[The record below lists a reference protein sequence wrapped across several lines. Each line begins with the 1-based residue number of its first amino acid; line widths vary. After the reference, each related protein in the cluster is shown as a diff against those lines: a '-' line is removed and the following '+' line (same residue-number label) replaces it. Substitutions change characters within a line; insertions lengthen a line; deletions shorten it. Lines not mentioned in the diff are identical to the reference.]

1 MKSKPESVRD
11 MAWAAQQQ
19 ASNAITIEYRNA
31 MNDPSVGALSHME
44 VNVTAWEY
52 KDEIEVSRSTYHYKE
67 PLKTGGWSLEG
78 EHETLA
84 RLSLEEFM
92 ASEWWGPYLAKTRRL
107 NFDSSWMDSFKVD
120 ADEDFAA
127 VTFDAPEY
135 QSVWWC
141 SSDVPTGETVRCEVD
156 VSSDGTVLMRFDGE
170 SEESTVSEFIEAMRR
185 LRALEEAGVSLDDEG
200 NVIVRKTAERGEL

>member
-1 MKSKPESVRD
+1 MKSEPESVRD
-11 MAWAAQQQ
+11 MAWAANQQ
-19 ASNAITIEYRNA
+19 AGNAITIEYRNA
-31 MNDPSVGALSHME
+31 MNNPSVGALSHME

-52 KDEIEVSRSTYHYKE
+52 KDEIEVSRSTYRYKE

-84 RLSLEEFM
+84 RLSFEEFM
-92 ASEWWGPYLAKTRRL
+92 ASEWWEPYLAKTRML

-141 SSDVPTGETVRCEVD
+141 SADVPTGETVRCEVD

-185 LRALEEAGVSLDDEG
+185 LRAFEEAGVSLDDEG
-200 NVIVRKTAERGEL
+200 NVIVRKTAERGKA

>member
-1 MKSKPESVRD
+1 MKKEPESVRD

-19 ASNAITIEYRNA
+19 AGNAITLEYHNA
-31 MNDPSVGALSHME
+31 MNDPSVGALSHTE
-44 VNVTAWEY
+44 VNVTAWEC
-52 KDEIEVSRSTYHYKE
+52 KDEIEVYRSTYRYKE
-67 PLKTGGWSLEG
+67 SLKTGGWLLEG

-84 RLSLEEFM
+84 RLSLEEFR
-92 ASEWWGPYLAKTRRL
+92 ASEWWEPYLAKTRGL
-107 NFDSSWMDSFKVD
+107 NFDSSWMDSLKVD

-170 SEESTVSEFIEAMRR
+170 SEESTVSEFIESVRR

-200 NVIVRKTAERGEL
+200 SVIVRKTEERGE

>member
-1 MKSKPESVRD
+1 MKREPESVRD

-19 ASNAITIEYRNA
+19 AGNAITVEYRNA
-31 MNDPSVGALSHME
+31 DNEPSEGALSHTE

-52 KDEIEVSRSTYHYKE
+52 KDEIEVSRSTYRYKE

-84 RLSLEEFM
+84 RLSFEEFM
-92 ASEWWGPYLAKTRRL
+92 ASEWWEPYLAKTRRL

-120 ADEDFAA
+120 VDKNFAA
-127 VTFDAPEY
+127 VTFDVPEY
-135 QSVWWC
+135 KSVWWC
-141 SSDVPTGETVRCEVD
+141 SSDVPTGETARCEVD
-156 VSSDGTVLMRFDGE
+156 VSIDGTVLMRFGGE
-170 SEESTVSEFIEAMRR
+170 SEESTVAEFIEAVRR

-200 NVIVRKTAERGEL
+200 NVVVKRMAERGE

>member
-1 MKSKPESVRD
+1 MKMEPESVRD

-19 ASNAITIEYRNA
+19 ASNAVTIERHDA
-31 MNDPSVGALSHME
+31 GNDSSYGALNHAE

-52 KDEIEVSRSTYHYKE
+52 KDEIEVYRSTYRYKE
-67 PLKTGGWSLEG
+67 PLKTGGWSLDG

-84 RLSLEEFM
+84 RLSFEEFRT
-92 ASEWWGPYLAKTRRL
+92 SEWWEPYLAKTRGL
-107 NFDSSWMDSFKVD
+107 NFDSSWMDSFRVD

-127 VTFDAPEY
+127 VTFYAPEY
-135 QSVWWC
+135 RSVWWC

-170 SEESTVSEFIEAMRR
+170 SEESMVSDFIEAVRR
-185 LRALEEAGVSLDDEG
+185 LRAFDEAGVSLDEEG
-200 NVIVRKTAERGEL
+200 NVIVRKTSERGQ

>member
-1 MKSKPESVRD
+1 MKMEPESVRD

-19 ASNAITIEYRNA
+19 ASNAVTIERHDA
-31 MNDPSVGALSHME
+31 GNDSSYGALNHAE

-52 KDEIEVSRSTYHYKE
+52 KDEIEVYRSTYRYKE
-67 PLKTGGWSLEG
+67 PLKTGGWSLDG

-84 RLSLEEFM
+84 RLSFEEFRT
-92 ASEWWGPYLAKTRRL
+92 SEWWEPYLAKTRGL
-107 NFDSSWMDSFKVD
+107 NFDSSWMDSFRVN

-127 VTFDAPEY
+127 VTFYAPEY
-135 QSVWWC
+135 RSVWWC

-170 SEESTVSEFIEAMRR
+170 SEESMVSDFIEAVRR
-185 LRALEEAGVSLDDEG
+185 LRAFDEAGVSLDEEG
-200 NVIVRKTAERGEL
+200 NVIVRKTSERGQ

>member
-1 MKSKPESVRD
+1 MKREPESVRD

-19 ASNAITIEYRNA
+19 AGNAVTIEHHDGGNE
-31 MNDPSVGALSHME
+31 PSEGALSHAE

-52 KDEIEVSRSTYHYKE
+52 KDEIEVCRSTYRYEE

-84 RLSLEEFM
+84 RLSFEKFR
-92 ASEWWGPYLAKTRRL
+92 ASEWWEAYLAKTRGL
-107 NFDSSWMDSFKVD
+107 NFDSSWMDSFRVD

-127 VTFDAPEY
+127 VSFYAPEY
-135 QSVWWC
+135 RSVWWC
-141 SSDVPTGETVRCEVD
+141 SSDVPTGDTVRCEVD

-170 SEESTVSEFIEAMRR
+170 SEESTVSDFIEAVRR
-185 LRALEEAGVSLDDEG
+185 LRAFDEAGVSLDDEG
-200 NVIVRKTAERGEL
+200 NVIVRKTSERSE

>member
-1 MKSKPESVRD
+1 MKREPESVRD

-19 ASNAITIEYRNA
+19 ASIAVTIEHHGA
-31 MNDPSVGALSHME
+31 GNDPSNGALSHVG
-44 VNVTAWEY
+44 VNVTALEY
-52 KDEIEVSRSTYHYKE
+52 KDEIEVFRSTYRYKE

-84 RLSLEEFM
+84 RLSFEEFR
-92 ASEWWGPYLAKTRRL
+92 ASEWWEPYLAKTRGL

-135 QSVWWC
+135 RSVWWC

-170 SEESTVSEFIEAMRR
+170 SEESTVSEFIEAVRR
-185 LRALEEAGVSLDDEG
+185 LRAFDEAGVSLDDEG
-200 NVIVRKTAERGEL
+200 NVIVRKMSERDE

>member
-1 MKSKPESVRD
+1 MKREPESVRD

-19 ASNAITIEYRNA
+19 AGNAVTIERHDGGNE
-31 MNDPSVGALSHME
+31 PSEGALSHAE

-52 KDEIEVSRSTYHYKE
+52 KDEIEVCRSTYRYKE
-67 PLKTGGWSLEG
+67 PLKTGGWSLDG

-84 RLSLEEFM
+84 RLSFEEFRT
-92 ASEWWGPYLAKTRRL
+92 SEWWEPYLAKTRRL
-107 NFDSSWMDSFKVD
+107 NFDSSWMDSFRVD

-135 QSVWWC
+135 RSVWWC

-170 SEESTVSEFIEAMRR
+170 SEESTVSEFIEAARR
-185 LRALEEAGVSLDDEG
+185 LRAFEEAGVSLDDEG
-200 NVIVRKTAERGEL
+200 NVIVRKTAERDD